1 MKIGKFKNYPYICN
15 MKYATLDDLKK
26 EAWLRCRNAG
36 EIVWRTK
43 EGKEIPIKEMS
54 DQHLLNAI
62 NRLIDRNEF
71 NEIAAEYN
79 AYIEQHFG

>member
-1 MKIGKFKNYPYICN
+1 
-15 MKYATLDDLKK
+15 MKYATLEDLKR

-43 EGKEIPIKEMS
+43 EGKEISIKDMT

-62 NRLIDRNEF
+62 NHMINKREF
-71 NEIAAEYN
+71 NDIAAEYS